1 MNTATKKSKVVVV
14 GAGKVGASVAYTIMM
29 NNLTSEIVLVDV
41 DRNRAR
47 GEALDIS
54 HGIAYFKQV
63 LIRDGDFDD
72 CADADVVVIAAGLGR
87 QPGQTRLDLARTNV
101 TVTRDIVGRIM
112 KYASNPL
119 ILVISNPV
127 DVLTYLVQKES
138 GLRPCRVIGSGT
150 ALDTGRFRYLLSD
163 HCKVDVR
170 NVHAYIIGEHGDS
183 EVPVWS
189 RASIASKPFD
199 EYCEDCP
206 RRCQKINRQKI
217 FEQTR
222 DAGAEIILTN
232 TFGGIIRMKGS
243 TFYGVAL
250 AATRIVGAVMGDE
263 NSVLTVSSV
272 LTGQYGITDVALS
285 LPSIVN
291 HNGIDRYLDIRI
303 SEDEAKLLEQSAEKL
318 KAVIKEVC

>member
-1 MNTATKKSKVVVV
+1 MNTATNKSKVVVV

-41 DRNRAR
+41 DRGKAR

-54 HGIAYFKQV
+54 HGIAYFKQ
-63 LIRDGDFDD
+63 LTIRDGDFSD
-72 CADADVVVIAAGLGR
+72 CADADVIVITAGIPR
-87 QPGQTRLDLARTNV
+87 QPGQTRIDLARTNV
-101 TVTRDIVGRIM
+101 AVTRDIVRRIM
-112 KYASNPL
+112 EHATNPL
-119 ILVISNPV
+119 FVVISNPV
-127 DVLTYLVQKES
+127 DVLTYIVQKES
-138 GLRPCRVIGSGT
+138 GLPASRVIGSGT
-150 ALDTGRFRYLLSD
+150 TLDTGRFRYLLSQ

-206 RRCQKINRQKI
+206 RRCLKINRQQI

-222 DAGAEIILTN
+222 DAGAEIIKL
-232 TFGGIIRMKGS
+232 KGA

-272 LTGQYGITDVALS
+272 LDGNYGIKDVALS
-285 LPSIVN
+285 LPCIVN
-291 HNGIDRYLDIRI
+291 RNGIDRYLNIRMNDG
-303 SEDEAKLLEQSAEKL
+303 ELALLGESAEKL
-318 KAVIKEVC
+318 KAVLGEVYEPADK

>member
-1 MNTATKKSKVVVV
+1 MNTATNKSKVVVV

-41 DRNRAR
+41 DRGRAR

-54 HGIAYFKQV
+54 HGIAYFKQ
-63 LIRDGDFDD
+63 LTIRDGDFED
-72 CADADVVVIAAGLGR
+72 CADADVIVITAGIPR
-87 QPGQTRLDLARTNV
+87 QPGLTRIDLARTNV
-101 TVTRDIVGRIM
+101 GVTRDIVRRIM
-112 KYASNPL
+112 EYAANPL
-119 ILVISNPV
+119 FVVISNPV
-127 DVLTYLVQKES
+127 DVLTYVVQKES
-138 GLRPCRVIGSGT
+138 GLSANRVIGSGT
-150 ALDTGRFRYLLSD
+150 TLDTGRFRYLLSQ

-206 RRCQKINRQKI
+206 RRCLKINRQQI

-222 DAGAEIILTN
+222 DAGAEIIKL
-232 TFGGIIRMKGS
+232 KGA
-243 TFYGVAL
+243 TFYGIAL
-250 AATRIVGAVMGDE
+250 AATRIVGAIMGDE

-272 LTGQYGITDVALS
+272 LDGNYGISDVALS
-285 LPSIVN
+285 LPCIVN
-291 HNGIDRYLDIRI
+291 RNGIDRYLNIRM
-303 SEDEAKLLEQSAEKL
+303 SDEELQQLGESSDKL
-318 KAVIKEVC
+318 KSVLDEVYGTVAN